1 MINKTLY
8 DRLYRLATL
17 RRFTTED
24 AKELQAAIQQQI
36 NPKYSV
42 CLRCGAQ
49 LKHGQKIILNYLN
62 SVQVLDELPSV
73 IEEPSEIIP
82 FEPAVE
88 VDVTEADKLGC
99 AKCGKK
105 TRKTKS

>member
-1 MINKTLY
+1 MITKILY

-24 AKELQAAIQQQI
+24 AKELQAVIQSQI
-36 NPKYSV
+36 NSSYSV
-42 CLRCGAQ
+42 CLRCAAQ

-73 IEEPSEIIP
+73 VEPVLLTDVLP
-82 FEPAVE
+82 DPE
-88 VDVTEADKLGC
+88 VDVEEAVKSGC

-105 TRKTKS
+105 KIKS